1 MLPICKHAMLRNS
14 DNLSVTAGTEY
25 KLNKCERYK
34 AFVNILSDRISVI
47 VNATILLPYNANRSQ
62 WKTFAVFTD

>member
-1 MLPICKHAMLRNS
+1 MLPIYKHAMLRNS

-34 AFVNILSDRISVI
+34 AFVNILSDQISVI
-47 VNATILLPYNANRSQ
+47 VNATILLLYECSVRVYQFS
-62 WKTFAVFTD
+62 